1 MDNDSIV
8 TDVSGANEAVSTRYD
23 DSFEALVARREQ
35 EVSIP
40 VGEQK
45 IEVLDEDP
53 KIEKPMLELVDDDG
67 NVIRIPA
74 SAKYKAKIDGEETF
88 VPVEQITRSY
98 QKGAAADR
106 RLEQATSALK
116 EVEAKERELTEREKQ
131 FLAKQETL
139 VQKRDDGKITDE
151 TYLEKAKLLL
161 SALTD
166 EYEDDPEGKIAAVLK
181 EVSGRTQ
188 IDPDRLASEIE
199 EKTYLKLQ
207 ERENYQRQQL
217 IEVDRVKANKRF
229 DDEYSDVVQD
239 PIAYRAAKNLAA
251 EKWKEKPGAAP
262 WEIASEVGNEIR
274 EWKRQVSLSQQTRNK
289 TVTPK
294 TVSARATIGQD
305 EKTETR
311 ADVLAEMKM
320 SRGQSI

>member
-1 MDNDSIV
+1 MDNDAIV
-8 TDVSGANEAVSTRYD
+8 TDVSEEEGNEAISTRYD

-35 EVSIP
+35 EVS
-40 VGEQK
+40 VEE
-45 IEVLDEDP
+45 IEAPKEEP

-67 NVIRIPA
+67 SVIRIPA

-98 QKGAAADR
+98 QKGAAADK
-106 RLEQATSALK
+106 RLEQATVALK
-116 EVEAKERELTEREKQ
+116 DIEAKERELTEREKQ
-131 FLAKQETL
+131 FLEKQETL
-139 VQKRDDGKITDE
+139 VQKRDEGKITDE
-151 TYLEKAKLLL
+151 TYLETAKNLLK
-161 SALTD
+161 ALTD
-166 EYEDDPEGKIAAVLK
+166 EYEEDPEGKIAAVLK
-181 EVSGRTQ
+181 EVSGRGPS
-188 IDPDRLASEIE
+188 IDQDRLASEIE
-199 EKTYLKLQ
+199 EKTYLKIQ
-207 ERENYQRQQL
+207 AREEYQRQQL
-217 IEVDRVKANKRF
+217 SEADRLKANKRF
-229 DDEYSDVVQD
+229 EDEYSDVVQD

-251 EKWKEKPGAAP
+251 DKWRERPNAAP

-274 EWKRQVSLSQQTRNK
+274 EWKRKLSPSQQTRNK

-294 TVSARATIGQD
+294 TVSTRATIGQD